1 MLKKRFKTLCKNYTD
16 NEKIIELLWEKIEIK
31 YTNPNRYYHSLEHLE
46 YIYKELEEIEL
57 NHILE
62 FSIFYHDIIYDV
74 KNRDNEEQSAKIATI
89 ELSKLN
95 VPENIKREVSQLIL
109 ETKTHQ
115 ANSEQ
120 NRLFL
125 DADLAILG
133 DNYVEYRNY
142 ICNIRKEYTIYN
154 DEIYNS
160 GRMKVLEKFLEKEK
174 IYQSEYFYEKYEK
187 KAKYNL
193 SKEYKEIKA
202 RYSI

>member
-16 NEKIIELLWEKIEIK
+16 NEQIIELLWEKIEIK

-95 VPENIKREVSQLIL
+95 VPENIKTEVSQLIL

-115 ANSEQ
+115 ASSEQ

-125 DADLAILG
+125 DSDLA
-133 DNYVEYRNY
+133 
-142 ICNIRKEYTIYN
+142 
-154 DEIYNS
+154 
-160 GRMKVLEKFLEKEK
+160 
-174 IYQSEYFYEKYEK
+174 
-187 KAKYNL
+187 
-193 SKEYKEIKA
+193 
-202 RYSI
+202 